1 MVQETYTEAFGIESR
16 TDAAGFNPRD
26 PKNGRGFLSTP
37 WRRRAKKQIVDDEE
51 GICNVNYPITRG
63 IAGFHGAGRRR
74 AKKEIVYQKQSVSDI
89 D

>member
-1 MVQETYTEAFGIESR
+1 MRAGAFVYAVGLFVNQKL
-16 TDAAGFNPRD
+16 TA
-26 PKNGRGFLSTP
+26 
-37 WRRRAKKQIVDDEE
+37 WRRCAKKQIVDDEE